1 MSSLFPTSPPP
12 SASGSD
18 NLAGVAAHYVRIAVE
33 RGVDTGRGDASSAG
47 LTYASPTPLEVGRR
61 VEVPLGRGD
70 SMTAGIVIA
79 AGGPELL
86 GDFPAHRVKPISR
99 DTGTGLTPDL
109 VELARWMSSYYV
121 CPLGMVLAAMLPAA
135 VKHRTG
141 LRTLRLIARVDAARE
156 AELAAELKL
165 PPQTR
170 DAWNRIAAIER
181 DAFPLSHDELAA
193 RIQSRT
199 LGPVNR
205 LVKLGLLAESSVD
218 DVRATGGVPTD
229 RGVETA
235 GYLGQLPGLPTLTPE
250 QSRVVD
256 GIAGVLDAFHVH
268 LLHGITGAGKTEVY
282 LRVLQRVLEEGRSA
296 IVLVPEISLTPQ
308 TAGRFVERFRG
319 VGVAVLHSGLSNSQR
334 HKEWARAGSGAARVV
349 VGARSA
355 IFAPLENIGLVV
367 VDEEHAG
374 DYKQDQLPRYH
385 GRDVAIKRAQMSG
398 CPIILGSATP
408 SLESWVNATG
418 IDPNRDRQ
426 GATRLPPALDQTLDR
441 DETGTSPPPPEPARS
456 LTVAVPTSPA
466 PKYTLWQ
473 LKSRIGHAVLPK
485 VEIVDL
491 AEERKLRRHLTR
503 TQNAHLHLLGPTL
516 ERAIADTLEEDA
528 AGQVL
533 LLLNRRGYSSYI
545 ACPVATCGWVMVCDD
560 CDAKMVQHRV
570 IAGSHPRKGV
580 VRCHH
585 CLAQK
590 LLPEACPL
598 CTARTIALGLGTQ
611 RIEQELAQKF
621 AHLLGG
627 DPRTAG
633 TVPAI
638 DIGLASEPSPEA
650 WILPPAMA
658 RVDGD
663 TMGSAKDYFDTL
675 SRFAAGELRLLV
687 GTQMIAK
694 GLDFPNVRLVGVIN
708 ADSAL
713 SLPDFRAA
721 ERTFQLVAQVAGRA
735 GRGGLPGRVVVQTMD
750 PSAPSIVHAANHDF
764 ETFAAEE
771 LLTRRQA
778 GLPPA
783 SRMARIVCR
792 DEDFT
797 KATDHAQKIAAA
809 LREALSRRDEAVA
822 RTTSII
828 GPAPCPVSRIGGF
841 HRQELLIT
849 SPARLVI
856 QSLLAE
862 LRTQGLLVSDAH
874 TAIDIDPIALM

>member
-1 MSSLFPTSPPP
+1 Q
-12 SASGSD
+12 A
-18 NLAGVAAHYVRIAVE
+18 
-33 RGVDTGRGDASSAG
+33 
-47 LTYASPTPLEVGRR
+47 
-61 VEVPLGRGD
+61 
-70 SMTAGIVIA
+70 
-79 AGGPELL
+79 
-86 GDFPAHRVKPISR
+86 
-99 DTGTGLTPDL
+99 
-109 VELARWMSSYYV
+109 
-121 CPLGMVLAAMLPAA
+121 
-135 VKHRTG
+135 
-141 LRTLRLIARVDAARE
+141 
-156 AELAAELKL
+156 
-165 PPQTR
+165 
-170 DAWNRIAAIER
+170 
-181 DAFPLSHDELAA
+181 
-193 RIQSRT
+193 
-199 LGPVNR
+199 
-205 LVKLGLLAESSVD
+205 
-218 DVRATGGVPTD
+218 
-229 RGVETA
+229 
-235 GYLGQLPGLPTLTPE
+235 
-250 QSRVVD
+250 
-256 GIAGVLDAFHVH
+256 
-268 LLHGITGAGKTEVY
+268 
-282 LRVLQRVLEEGRSA
+282 A

-308 TAGRFVERFRG
+308 TAGRFVERFRD
-319 VGVAVLHSGLSNSQR
+319 VGVAVLHSGLSSSQR

-355 IFAPLENIGLVV
+355 IFAPLEKVGLIV
-367 VDEEHAG
+367 VDEEHAS

-385 GRDVAIKRAQMSG
+385 GRDVAIKRAQMFN
-398 CPIILGSATP
+398 CPVILGSATP
-408 SLESWVNATG
+408 SLESWVNAG
-418 IDPNRDRQ
+418 GGDRVSGLDPTRHPRPEARDPLP
-426 GATRLPPALDQTLDR
+426 TRDPKP
-441 DETGTSPPPPEPARS
+441 ETRS
-456 LTVAVPTSPA
+456 S
-466 PKYTLWQ
+466 KYSLWQ
-473 LKSRIGHAVLPK
+473 LKSRIGDAVLPK

-516 ERAIADTLEEDA
+516 EKAIADTLEDDA
-528 AGQVL
+528 TGQVL

-570 IAGSHPRKGV
+570 IAGGHSRKGV

-590 LLPEACPL
+590 LLPEACPV

-611 RIEQELAQKF
+611 RIEHELAQKF

-627 DPRTAG
+627 EPRVAG

-638 DIGLASEPSPEA
+638 DIGLASEPSLEA
-650 WILPPAMA
+650 WTLPPGMA

-675 SRFAAGELRLLV
+675 TRFAAGELRLLV

-750 PSAPSIVHAANHDF
+750 PSAPSIVHAASHDF
-764 ETFAAEE
+764 ESFAEE
-771 LLTRRQA
+771 ELASRRQA

-792 DEDFT
+792 DEDLAKVT
-797 KATDHAQKIAAA
+797 SHAGEVASA
-809 LREALSRRDEAVA
+809 LREALAMRDEKTAS
-822 RTTSII
+822 TTSII

-841 HRQELLIT
+841 HRLEILIT
-849 SPARLVI
+849 SPARMAI
-856 QSLLAE
+856 QSLLAD
-862 LRTQGLLVSDAH
+862 LRGRGLLVSDAH

>member
-1 MSSLFPTSPPP
+1 MSSLFPTSPEMFAAS
-12 SASGSD
+12 SAQ
-18 NLAGVAAHYVRIAVE
+18 AGAAEHYVRVAVE
-33 RGVDTGRGDASSAG
+33 RGLDLGRGAGDAASAG
-47 LTYASPTPLEVGRR
+47 LTYASPTSLEVGRR

-70 SMTAGIVIA
+70 AKSAGIVVA
-79 AGGPELL
+79 AGGAELL
-86 GDFPAHRVKPISR
+86 GDFPASRVKPILR

-141 LRTLRLIARVDAARE
+141 LRTLVLIARVSPERE
-156 AELAAELKL
+156 AEVLGDAGAKL
-165 PPQTR
+165 PPQAKA
-170 DAWNRIAAIER
+170 AWAAIAALER

-193 RIQSRT
+193 RIQART

-205 LVKLGLLAESSVD
+205 LINLGLLVETSVD

-229 RGVETA
+229 RGVEA
-235 GYLGQLPGLPTLTPE
+235 DGRLDLGRTLPALTPE
-250 QSRVVD
+250 QARVVE
-256 GIAGVLDAFHVH
+256 GISSTRSVFGVH
-268 LLHGITGAGKTEVY
+268 LLHGITGSGKTEVY
-282 LRVLQRVLEEGRSA
+282 LRVLQRVLELGQAA

-308 TAGRFVERFRG
+308 TAGRFVERFRN

-355 IFAPLENIGLVV
+355 IFAPLEKVGLIV
-367 VDEEHAG
+367 VDEEQAS

-385 GRDVAIKRAQMSG
+385 GRDVAIKRAQMFN
-398 CPIILGSATP
+398 CPVILGSATP
-408 SLESWVNATG
+408 SLESWVNAGGRASGFGERVLGDNQTQG
-418 IDPNRDRQ
+418 PTASTPDPKPE
-426 GATRLPPALDQTLDR
+426 TR
-441 DETGTSPPPPEPARS
+441 SPS
-456 LTVAVPTSPA
+456 
-466 PKYTLWQ
+466 KYSLWQ
-473 LKSRIGHAVLPK
+473 LKSRIGDSVLPK
-485 VEIVDL
+485 VEIVNL

-516 ERAIADTLEEDA
+516 EKAIADTLDDDA
-528 AGQVL
+528 TGQVL

-545 ACPVATCGWVMVCDD
+545 ACPVATCGWVMVCDE

-570 IAGSHPRKGV
+570 IAGGHPRKSV

-590 LLPEACPL
+590 LLPEACPV

-611 RIEQELAQKF
+611 RIEHELAQKF

-627 DPRTAG
+627 EPRVAG

-650 WILPPAMA
+650 WTLPPGMA

-675 SRFAAGELRLLV
+675 TRFAAGELRLLV

-735 GRGGLPGRVVVQTMD
+735 GRGGLSGRVIVQTMD
-750 PSAPSIVHAANHDF
+750 PSAPSIVHAASHDF
-764 ETFAAEE
+764 ESFAEE
-771 LLTRRQA
+771 ELASRRQA

-792 DEDFT
+792 DEDLAKVT
-797 KATDHAQKIAAA
+797 AHAGEIASA
-809 LREALSRRDEAVA
+809 LREALATRAEKTAS
-822 RTTSII
+822 TTSII

-841 HRQELLIT
+841 YRLEILIT
-849 SPARLVI
+849 SPARMAI
-856 QSLLAE
+856 QSLLAD
-862 LRTQGLLVSDAH
+862 LRSRGLLVSDAH